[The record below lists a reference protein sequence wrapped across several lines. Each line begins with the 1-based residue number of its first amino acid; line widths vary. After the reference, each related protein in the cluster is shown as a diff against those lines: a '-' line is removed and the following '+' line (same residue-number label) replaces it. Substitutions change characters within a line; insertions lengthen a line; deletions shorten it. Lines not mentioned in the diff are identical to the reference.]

1 MVKDYQKIL
10 VPMDGSKESEAALAR
25 AIDLTKLAGD
35 SATLSILN
43 VIDTRVFQSIASF
56 DDTMVDAVADQAR
69 KSLEKYQ
76 KQAQDAGIKNVDY
89 LIEYGS
95 PKALIANDVPT
106 ELKTDLIVIGATGL
120 NAVERFVIGSV
131 TAYVTRAAI
140 TDVLVVR

>member
-43 VIDTRVFQSIASF
+43 VIDTRVFQNIASF

>member
-43 VIDTRVFQSIASF
+43 VIDTRVFQNIASF

-106 ELKTDLIVIGATGL
+106 ELKADLIVIGATGL